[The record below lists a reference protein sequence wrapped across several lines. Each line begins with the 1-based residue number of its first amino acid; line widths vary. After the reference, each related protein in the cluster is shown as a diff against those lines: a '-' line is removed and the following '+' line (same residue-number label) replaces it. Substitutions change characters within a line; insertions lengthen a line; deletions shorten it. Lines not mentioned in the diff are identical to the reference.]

1 MGLVNANSVG
11 CQSGEPGVGG
21 DGDDDGGGLSL
32 RQQPYKPGCLH
43 SLRFLSV
50 YIINLK

>member
-21 DGDDDGGGLSL
+21 DGGDGGSLSL

-43 SLRFLSV
+43 SLKFLSGV
-50 YIINLK
+50 YY